1 MERKV
6 LAVIFGLLITST
18 VAFAELEPEVVKSE
32 RLPAEAGPHWVW
44 VNDLNIYSIVN
55 GKAYLV
61 DGDSGRFLGMMG
73 LGLFPTKILFP
84 TDKNLLYTTETYY
97 SRGTHGERTDI
108 IGIYDAQELKPIGE
122 IIIPKKRLTGI
133 PTEGHMA
140 ITDEDRFIVI
150 YNFTPVQSVTVID
163 VKARKTLSEIETP
176 GCSLVYP
183 TGSHSF
189 FMICGDGSLM
199 SLQLDDQGREI
210 GRTLT
215 KSAFDPD
222 KDPIEEDGVRL
233 GNRWLFVSRE
243 GYIHT
248 FDSNGKELTL
258 STPWSLPS
266 EDERQA
272 SWRVGGH
279 QLIAAHAASQ
289 RLFVL
294 MHKGGKY
301 TFWDPA
307 EEIWVYGLEQHVR
320 LQRIKV
326 KHPAT
331 AVRVSQD
338 ADPLL
343 YTTLF
348 GGSTLDVYDAKTGEH
363 LRTVEEL
370 GASPVFLQIP

>member
-1 MERKV
+1 M
-6 LAVIFGLLITST
+6 LAVICGLLITST
-18 VAFAELEPEVVKSE
+18 IAFAELEHDVQKSE

-44 VNDLNIYSIVN
+44 VNDINLYSLVN

-61 DGDSGRFLGMMG
+61 DGDSGRFLGMLG

-84 TDKNLLYTTETYY
+84 TDKNTLYTTETYY
-97 SRGTHGERTDI
+97 SRGTRGERTDI

-122 IIIPKKRLTGI
+122 IIIPNKRLTGI

-140 ITDEDRFIVI
+140 ITDADRFIVI
-150 YNFTPVQSVTVID
+150 YNFTPAQSVTVID

-199 SLQLDDQGREI
+199 SLQLDDQGQEI
-210 GRTLT
+210 DRTLT

-222 KDPIEEDGVRL
+222 KDPIEEDGVRI

-248 FDSNGKELTL
+248 FDASGKELTL
-258 STPWSLPS
+258 STPWSLAS

-279 QLIAAHAASQ
+279 QLIAAHAANQ

-307 EEIWVYGLEQHVR
+307 EEIWVYDFEKHVR
-320 LQRIKV
+320 LQRIKA

-338 ADPLL
+338 AEPLL
-343 YTTLF
+343 FTTLF
-348 GGSTLDVYDAKTGEH
+348 GGSTLDVYDAKSGEH
-363 LRTVEEL
+363 LRTVDEL

>member
-1 MERKV
+1 MDRTA

-18 VAFAELEPEVVKSE
+18 VAFAELKPDVLKSE
-32 RLPAEAGPHWVW
+32 RLPAEPGPHWVW
-44 VNDLNIYSIVN
+44 VNDINLYSIVN

-61 DGDSGRFLGMMG
+61 DGDSGRFLGMLG
-73 LGLFPTKILFP
+73 LGFFPTKLLIP
-84 TDKNLLYTTETYY
+84 ADKNTLYTTETYY
-97 SRGTHGERTDI
+97 SRGTRGERTDI

-122 IIIPKKRLTGI
+122 IIIPNKRLMGI

-140 ITDEDRFIVI
+140 ITDADRFIII
-150 YNFTPVQSVTVID
+150 YNFTPAQSVTVID

-189 FMICGDGSLM
+189 FMICGDGSLV

-210 GRTLT
+210 DRTIT

-222 KDPIEEDGVRL
+222 NDPIEEDGVRL
-233 GNRWLFVSRE
+233 GDRWLFVSRE

-248 FDSNGKELTL
+248 FDASAKALTL

-272 SWRVGGH
+272 SWRVGGN
-279 QLIAAHAASQ
+279 QLIARHAASQ
-289 RLFVL
+289 RLYVL

-307 EEIWVYGLEQHVR
+307 EEIWVYDLEQHVR

-326 KHPAT
+326 EHPAT
-331 AVRVSQD
+331 SIQVSQD
-338 ADPLL
+338 AEPLL

-348 GGSTLDVYDAKTGEH
+348 GGSNLDVYGAKTGEH
-363 LRTVEEL
+363 VRTVEEL